1 MFPLAKASTSS
12 TLSDIA
18 APEAGSWLD
27 EKVEGPALQS
37 AAGRPKGSFET

>member
-27 EKVEGPALQS
+27 EKVEGIAVCCGPS
-37 AAGRPKGSFET
+37 KRVI